1 MARTRQGKAYTWQLD
16 NTPIGSGDAGE
27 VYAARC
33 IEQPDPA
40 DKTSEGVAAAQ
51 PGEEEIQ
58 EVAASNPEPDED
70 ASAEAQLS
78 MDDLF

>member
-1 MARTRQGKAYTWQLD
+1 
-16 NTPIGSGDAGE
+16 
-27 VYAARC
+27 
-33 IEQPDPA
+33 
-40 DKTSEGVAAAQ
+40 VAAAQ